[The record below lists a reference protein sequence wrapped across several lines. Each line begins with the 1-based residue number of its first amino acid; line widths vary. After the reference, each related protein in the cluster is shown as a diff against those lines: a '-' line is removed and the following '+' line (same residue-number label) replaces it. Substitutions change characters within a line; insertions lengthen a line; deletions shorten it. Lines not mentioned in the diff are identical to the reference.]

1 MLQIY
6 DPHKFDFHEQ
16 LVENY
21 GGIVKVNGLFGV
33 RVLPPSQFQ
42 VTELG
47 RFV

>member
-16 LVENY
+16 LVEQY

-33 RVLPPSQFQ
+33 CSVPPWQMRF
-42 VTELG
+42 TELG

>member
-33 RVLPPSQFQ
+33 RVLPPSQVQ
-42 VTELG
+42 VAELG
-47 RFV
+47 CFV